1 MENFQQRNIE
11 IIANIKEKA
20 DVDRI
25 QVEVFY
31 TKRNR
36 SEKTFSTF
44 NAQNRS
50 RWRTAHFTVHLVI
63 IQ

>member
-25 QVEVFY
+25 QVEVFLY
-31 TKRNR
+31 K
-36 SEKTFSTF
+36 KK
-44 NAQNRS
+44 
-50 RWRTAHFTVHLVI
+50 
-63 IQ
+63 